1 MSSSE
6 QKFCNIGQ
14 DNLLIFTQE
23 ATTDFFRNFGRE
35 NFQYIKFLI
44 KFDDFLVVKQIIK
57 ITF

>member
-14 DNLLIFTQE
+14 VNLLIFTQE

-35 NFQYIKFLI
+35 NFQYIKILI